1 MPSVPFLSTLKFDV
15 VAFGPVVKP
24 SLIHFNLVASTQW
37 QNFGK
42 RMILSVFFASSMELS
57 WQHISPIPNSIR
69 AADILAAATRRRCE
83 EDPVMP
89 TCLKSVYDIKTRCSA
104 WGQCQQLGFLVGS
117 KPYQKNNRNMKVPQF
132 LWVPHGCMRKKQSI
146 MPSECME
153 LFSLKYTVVVDT
165 TALKT
170 HSHIDRFKETHT
182 TIADSSPMVLWYMA
196 MLQWPAQATWKVTF
210 FLIWGHS
217 NAVGFCRQGLQYFDR
232 EIQQVER
239 WTLTWERWGGQ
250 AVLVAKLQCSSNNSI
265 SIVALWQLGFQMHSP
280 PMQVGSSFSTL
291 VWLVVGFPSR
301 SLWDPK
307 CTHRQTTAMS
317 SLYNT
322 KTYFTCRS
330 IDPHSHH
337 G

>member
-1 MPSVPFLSTLKFDV
+1 
-15 VAFGPVVKP
+15 
-24 SLIHFNLVASTQW
+24 
-37 QNFGK
+37 
-42 RMILSVFFASSMELS
+42 
-57 WQHISPIPNSIR
+57 
-69 AADILAAATRRRCE
+69 
-83 EDPVMP
+83 
-89 TCLKSVYDIKTRCSA
+89 
-104 WGQCQQLGFLVGS
+104 
-117 KPYQKNNRNMKVPQF
+117 MKVPQF
-132 LWVPHGCMRKKQSI
+132 LSMGSSWVHEKKQSI

-250 AVLVAKLQCSSNNSI
+250 AVLVAKLQCSSNNRHQSAFQFRCTQPRI
-265 SIVALWQLGFQMHSP
+265 FDSGSGVPDAQPTYAGGKQIFYFGVTCGGVPKPVIVRPWMHSSP
-280 PMQVGSSFSTL
+280 NHSDVITIQYINIFYMQKHRPTPSSWIA
-291 VWLVVGFPSR
+291 VCKFPR
-301 SLWDPK
+301 TFK
-307 CTHRQTTAMS
+307 
-317 SLYNT
+317 
-322 KTYFTCRS
+322 K
-330 IDPHSHH
+330 HH
-337 G
+337 I